1 MENCNREEV
10 TDIVDFSGSLPA
22 EDIIYFDKPG
32 QASLKKISFEGI
44 RLLYGRLRFIRQS
57 PVRIVSFGPY
67 IEMLFLLSGSRE
79 MLFTESGTRARVSG
93 GQHNLFYI
101 PDTEFYL
108 EPSLFQNESISMQVQ
123 FAEDYFNRFMP
134 IENPLFAEFIAR
146 VQARQ
151 AVAMNVQ
158 SPSITPE
165 MYSLLEGI
173 VHCPREGFTKQLF
186 IETSVLKLL
195 LLQFD
200 QYQIASGQR
209 KNSKIKLH
217 DVEKFE
223 MVRAMLEENIAA
235 AHSLGELSRKSGL
248 NDFKLKKGF
257 KELYGTTVFGYLNQL
272 RMAKAQELLHNG
284 TFSVAEIAEQCGY
297 AYVQSFST
305 AFKKWFGVSPE
316 KFRQ

>member
-1 MENCNREEV
+1 MDNRNREEV
-10 TDIVDFSGSLPA
+10 TDTVDFSGSLPA
-22 EDIIYFDKPG
+22 EEIVYYDKPG

-44 RLLYGRLRFIRQS
+44 RLLYGRLKFIRHS
-57 PVRIVSFGPY
+57 PVRIVSSGPY

-79 MLFTESGTRARVSG
+79 MHFTESGLRARVSG

-101 PDTEFYL
+101 PDSEFCL

-134 IENPLFAEFIAR
+134 IENPLFAEFITK
-146 VQARQ
+146 VKSRQ
-151 AVAMNVQ
+151 ATAMSMQ
-158 SPSITPE
+158 SLSLTPE
-165 MYSLLEGI
+165 MYSLLEEI

-200 QYQIASGQR
+200 QYQVFSGQ
-209 KNSKIKLH
+209 KKPSKIKLH
-217 DVEKFE
+217 DMEKFE
-223 MVRAMLEENIAA
+223 MVRNLLEDNIAA
-235 AHSLGELSRKSGL
+235 EHSLGELARKSGL

-272 RMAKAQELLHNG
+272 RMAKAQELLHDG
-284 TFSVAEIAEQCGY
+284 TTVAEIAEQCGY

-316 KFRQ
+316 KFRK